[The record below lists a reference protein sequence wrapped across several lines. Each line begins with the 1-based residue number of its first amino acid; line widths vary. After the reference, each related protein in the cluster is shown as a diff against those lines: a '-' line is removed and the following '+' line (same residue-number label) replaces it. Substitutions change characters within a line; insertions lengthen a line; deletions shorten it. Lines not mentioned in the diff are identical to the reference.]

1 MNVTKAI
8 EEYIN
13 ERVSGSYYF
22 ADWMSC
28 NVGKFFGEKF
38 IVTLLEDIA
47 EEREEETL
55 EDVIEYAV
63 DIALYQLKKQFKS
76 DMDMFAIKCA
86 DSEYKEL
93 STAQITTYFVHTPRC
108 EEICREN
115 GLVSTPNNPYAHMYT
130 SVFLVLKEE
139 NLSELRDSLEDL
151 EDIEAINIVKNVNW
165 SDLTTNIE

>member
-22 ADWMSC
+22 TDWMSC

-38 IVTLLEDIA
+38 IVTLLEDIT

-63 DIALYQLKKQFKS
+63 DTALYKLTKQFKS
-76 DMDMFAIKCA
+76 DMDRFAIKCA
-86 DSEYKEL
+86 DSDHKEL

-115 GLVSTPNNPYAHMYT
+115 GLVSAPNNPYAHMQT
-130 SVFLVLKEE
+130 AVFLAIKEE

-165 SDLTTNIE
+165 SDLTTN